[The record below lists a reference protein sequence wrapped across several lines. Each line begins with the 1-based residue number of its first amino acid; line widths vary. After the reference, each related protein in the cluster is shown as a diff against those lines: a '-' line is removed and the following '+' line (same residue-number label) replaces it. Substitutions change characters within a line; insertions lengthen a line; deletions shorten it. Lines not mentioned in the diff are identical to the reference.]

1 MVDFAKKSTKM
12 GRPKNRFFRQPSSR
26 SKTFTT
32 SLSQPQG
39 RLESP
44 ELALQLL
51 WIGEKCKKWILSPY
65 THCPARWAAP
75 VQVHG
80 PTAGARGW
88 KPSGRMPGGRP
99 GRRGPVGRP
108 PGRWAQRAAEA
119 PAKGDERTRARRA
132 RRPRPFTN
140 RSEISPTAR
149 PGVGGHE
156 GLPGMPSGRSWPA
169 GAGKISKEPFV
180 HTLTAPLWRVG
191 L

>member
-1 MVDFAKKSTKM
+1 M
-12 GRPKNRFFRQPSSR
+12 
-26 SKTFTT
+26 
-32 SLSQPQG
+32 
-39 RLESP
+39 
-44 ELALQLL
+44 
-51 WIGEKCKKWILSPY
+51 SPY

-99 GRRGPVGRP
+99 GRRGPVERP

-119 PAKGDERTRARRA
+119 LAKGHERTRASRA

-169 GAGKISKEPFV
+169 RAGKISKKP
-180 HTLTAPLWRVG
+180 LTGPLWHAGAVVLRLSGEGSTRALRTLFRGLGPAFSQTRERVLINLNPTNQGAGFG
-191 L
+191 LATVASASACGR

>member
-1 MVDFAKKSTKM
+1 M
-12 GRPKNRFFRQPSSR
+12 Q
-26 SKTFTT
+26 
-32 SLSQPQG
+32 
-39 RLESP
+39 
-44 ELALQLL
+44 
-51 WIGEKCKKWILSPY
+51 KWILSPY
-65 THCPARWAAP
+65 VRCPARWAAP

-108 PGRWAQRAAEA
+108 SGRWAQRAAEA
-119 PAKGDERTRARRA
+119 PAKADERTRASRA

-149 PGVGGHE
+149 SGVGGHE

-169 GAGKISKEPFV
+169 RAGKISKKP
-180 HTLTAPLWRVG
+180 LAASLWRSRTVLRCIAQRQG
-191 L
+191 CAQPRNVASCTPLGPQKQA